1 MRLDFHP
8 EALEEYE
15 AAARYYGRR
24 NPEVGRRFVEA
35 VEEAIQRML
44 EAPFAWQRLDDQFRR
59 CLTHVFPY
67 AVIYQAGTESVLI
80 IAIMH
85 GCQDPDYWRDRIS
98 DH

>member
-59 CLTHVFPY
+59 CTYSHTRSS
-67 AVIYQAGTESVLI
+67 IRRGQSQ
-80 IAIMH
+80 
-85 GCQDPDYWRDRIS
+85 C
-98 DH
+98 